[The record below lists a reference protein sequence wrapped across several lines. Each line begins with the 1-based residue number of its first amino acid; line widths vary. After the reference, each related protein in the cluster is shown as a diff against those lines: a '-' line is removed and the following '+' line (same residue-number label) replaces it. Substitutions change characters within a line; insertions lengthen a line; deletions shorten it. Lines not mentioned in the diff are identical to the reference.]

1 MGNIM
6 IWKKKNND
14 RNYSMEDQRRLLL
27 FENIE
32 EKIEK
37 LEQSVTDKYTNLVQ
51 TYNKEIYNLRSQVH
65 ELQKETDNTKSKIRN
80 LQVLLDDKNQKISDL
95 ENKLI
100 NLESQDEFL
109 STINSHVGREEVFTD

>member
-6 IWKKKNND
+6 IWKKKNTD

-32 EKIEK
+32 EKMEK

-80 LQVLLDDKNQKISDL
+80 LQVLLDDKNQKISGL

-109 STINSHVGREEVFTD
+109 STINSHVGREEVFTE

>member
-6 IWKKKNND
+6 IWKKKNTD

-32 EKIEK
+32 EKMEK

-80 LQVLLDDKNQKISDL
+80 LQVLLDDKNQKISGL
-95 ENKLI
+95 ETKLI

-109 STINSHVGREEVFTD
+109 STINSQVAREEVFTD